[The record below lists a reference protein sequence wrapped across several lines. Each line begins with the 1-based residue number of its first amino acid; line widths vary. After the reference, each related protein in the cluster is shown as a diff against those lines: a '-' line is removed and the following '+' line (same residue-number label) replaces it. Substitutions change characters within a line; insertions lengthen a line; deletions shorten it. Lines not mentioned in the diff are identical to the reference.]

1 MKLED
6 KVAFITGANGGLGR
20 AFVKELLNQNV
31 KKIYCAVRDT
41 KSLDEI
47 NKLSSKI
54 EVIALDITNKHE
66 VQKVASTIENIDI
79 LINNAGVNSGKRVF
93 DETKIDFEV
102 NLFGTLNSCQ
112 ILGNKVNT
120 LGAIVN
126 ITSILALINLPVMGL
141 YCASKSALHSLT
153 QALRVEFNKK
163 QVEVYE
169 VLPGPIDTNMTKGQD
184 LPKTQPSDIV
194 NEVIKALE
202 NSQYEIY
209 PDGFSKM
216 VKERLISDKELL
228 EKEFAQSIN
237 Y

>member
-20 AFVKELLNQNV
+20 AFVKELLNQNI

-47 NKLSSKI
+47 NNLSSKI
-54 EVIALDITNKHE
+54 EVIALDITNKQE
-66 VQKVASTIENIDI
+66 VQKVASQIENIDI
-79 LINNAGVNSGKRVF
+79 LINNAGVNSGKRVL
-93 DETKIDFEV
+93 EENKIDFEV

-112 ILGNKVNT
+112 ILGKKVNN
-120 LGAIVN
+120 LGAIIN
-126 ITSILALINLPVMGL
+126 ITSILALVNLPVMGL

-153 QALRVEFNKK
+153 QAFRAEYKANA
-163 QVEVYE
+163 VEVYE

-202 NSQYEIY
+202 NSEYEIY
-209 PDGFSKM
+209 PDSFSKM
-216 VKERLISDKELL
+216 VKERLISDKSVL
-228 EKEFAQSIN
+228 EQEFAQSIN